1 MTNRPGVDDLAQWCF
16 SPRDFLILDLLRG
29 ATSEAPRSL
38 RIRRLTRKEEREGCK
53 ALAGLLRSRTP
64 ERLHDAVCCRLADQI
79 DPDVKGAR
87 TLVFKNRKGALAQ
100 ERHNAEIVHFMWK
113 LHELDGLTV
122 EKAAEVVHKDWKVGE
137 RWARNLWYERPDLR
151 PTHPL

>member
-1 MTNRPGVDDLAQWCF
+1 MQVFCEAERRSGCTTQSAVDL
-16 SPRDFLILDLLRG
+16 PI
-29 ATSEAPRSL
+29 RS
-38 RIRRLTRKEEREGCK
+38 T
-53 ALAGLLRSRTP
+53 
-64 ERLHDAVCCRLADQI
+64 
-79 DPDVKGAR
+79 DVKGAR

-151 PTHPL
+151 PTRPL